1 MSKWLVCVALDVLT
15 LVCKM
20 MKKLLVIKL
29 LLIMLG
35 VMAGQ
40 ANAMLYTTPA
50 DWPPLQNTHIVPQ
63 PPSSSAAP
71 SGATF
76 GLGIV
81 GSNGVMAVPS
91 TPLYQPIPSYQSPSQ
106 PALSAPSM
114 PPLNPMMASV
124 PNQPM
129 VNDTTAQMVSV
140 VVNAFLVRP
149 YGNSE
154 QLVPITAG
162 MAVKPNDIVE
172 YRAYYTNRTP
182 DRIRQMTAVL
192 EVPPAV
198 ELLGGI
204 EPAIF
209 YASVDGANY
218 SLMPVGANVAGANY
232 RALRWDISS
241 IGIGGT
247 AMVKYRA
254 RIR

>member
-1 MSKWLVCVALDVLT
+1 MKAALAFINFLVCI
-15 LVCKM
+15 
-20 MKKLLVIKL
+20 MKRLFLMTLLVTA
-29 LLIMLG
+29 
-35 VMAGQ
+35 VGQ
-40 ANAMLYTTPA
+40 ANAVLPTPA
-50 DWPPLQNTHIVPQ
+50 NWPPLQNTHIVPQ
-63 PPSSSAAP
+63 PPSSSATP

-76 GLGIV
+76 GLGVV
-81 GSNGVMAVPS
+81 GSNGVMGVPP
-91 TPLYQPIPSYQSPSQ
+91 TPPYQPPSSP
-106 PALSAPSM
+106 
-114 PPLNPMMASV
+114 PPLNPAMTSV
-124 PNQPM
+124 PSQAM
-129 VNDTTAQMVSV
+129 VNDATAQMVSV
-140 VVNAFLVRP
+140 VINAFLVRP

-162 MAVKPNDIVE
+162 MAVKSNDVVE

-192 EVPPAV
+192 EVPQAV

-204 EPAIF
+204 EPVIF
-209 YASVDGANY
+209 YASVDGTNY

-232 RALRWDISS
+232 RALRWDISG